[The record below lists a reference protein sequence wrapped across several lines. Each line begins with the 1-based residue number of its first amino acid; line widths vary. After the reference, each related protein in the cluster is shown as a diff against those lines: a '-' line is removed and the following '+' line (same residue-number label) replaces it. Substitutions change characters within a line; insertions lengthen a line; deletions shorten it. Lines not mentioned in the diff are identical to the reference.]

1 MHGEWK
7 FVCGKSQGMD
17 GNPGNYLLSDL
28 KKNKLNIFTQ
38 KFCSLDAA

>member
-1 MHGEWK
+1 MHGVWK

-28 KKNKLNIFTQ
+28 KKEQIEHFYTKV
-38 KFCSLDAA
+38 